1 MYLPFIFWF
10 HKNQNTFITKNCQN
24 QFNSLL
30 IKVNPQLQYF
40 QQKIYEIY

>member
-30 IKVNPQLQYF
+30 MVDTITIF
-40 QQKIYEIY
+40 SAKIYEIY